1 MPAFFRDG
9 DEKIFVCG
17 AEYDTVR
24 IPQELAASDVEE
36 WVCVLSSH
44 TVRIPDGRYARH
56 LVLAHNFLDCL
67 ELLDGSGYLWIRKAK
82 N

>member
-17 AEYDTVR
+17 AEYNTVR
-24 IPQELAASDVEE
+24 IPQELCPSDAEE
-36 WVCVLSSH
+36 WVYVISSR
-44 TVRIPDGRYARH
+44 TVRIHDGRYARH
-56 LVLAHNFLDCL
+56 LVLAHIFLDCL
-67 ELLDGSGYLWIRKAK
+67 ELLDGSGYLWIRKAT